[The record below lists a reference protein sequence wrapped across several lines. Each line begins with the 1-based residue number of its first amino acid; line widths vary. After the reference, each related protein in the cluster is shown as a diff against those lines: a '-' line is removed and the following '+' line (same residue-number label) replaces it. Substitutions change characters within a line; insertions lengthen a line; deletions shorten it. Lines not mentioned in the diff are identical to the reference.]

1 MTSFVH
7 DNLLDS
13 IESLAN
19 DVGARTGREVSIT
32 PGRNAQRVDLLIE
45 VRDKRIA
52 VEAELTAKR
61 IINDLTKARALHADE
76 LWIVVPNSTVANAVK
91 RQLSRLGIRPKECRI
106 YFLTLGKALQR
117 LTNCFPLFPT
127 PFVEDGKQKTKSKGT
142 PREDQD

>member
-19 DVGARTGREVSIT
+19 DVGARSGREVSIT
-32 PGRNAQRVDLLIE
+32 SGRNAQRVDLLIE

-61 IINDLTKARALHADE
+61 IINDLTKARALQADE

-91 RQLSRLGIRPKECRI
+91 RQLSQLN
-106 YFLTLGKALQR
+106 L
-117 LTNCFPLFPT
+117 
-127 PFVEDGKQKTKSKGT
+127 
-142 PREDQD
+142 